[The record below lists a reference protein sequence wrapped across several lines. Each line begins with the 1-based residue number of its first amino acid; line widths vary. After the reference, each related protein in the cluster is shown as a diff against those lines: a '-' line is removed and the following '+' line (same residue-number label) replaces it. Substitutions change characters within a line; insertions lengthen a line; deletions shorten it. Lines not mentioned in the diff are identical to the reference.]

1 MSETTPKMRPSEART
16 EDSRL
21 TPLAVPPVAAAPP
34 RRRKLLPVALTLLTL
49 AVAGVLA
56 WAAWQAEIAAPWTRD
71 GQVRAYVVRIAPEV
85 SGQIT
90 ALPVIDNQ
98 FVHKGDLL
106 MRIDQRDYAVALASA
121 KARLDEAKTE
131 MDNKLAQAQRR
142 ARLSDL
148 TTSAEER
155 QTYDASALA
164 ARATLDGAMAGLAQA
179 RVNLERTEIRAP
191 VNGWVTNLLI
201 RQGDYAV
208 AGTGVIAVIDADSF
222 WVDGYFEETS
232 LSAIHDGDPARV
244 WLMGDRRVLTG
255 WVDGIARGIA
265 PANATPDGG
274 GLATVNPVFT
284 WVRLAQRVP
293 VRIRLNPGPPDL
305 RLVQGM
311 TASVQID
318 PPDPA
323 HPAPPRPMPAA
334 PAGPTP

>member
-1 MSETTPKMRPSEART
+1 MSETTPKLRASEPRA
-16 EDSRL
+16 EEPRL
-21 TPLAVPPVAAAPP
+21 APLPLPTLPAAPP
-34 RRRKLLPVALTLLTL
+34 RRRGLLPVALTLLTL

-106 MRIDQRDYAVALASA
+106 MRIDQVDYAVALAAA

-293 VRIRLNPGPPDL
+293 VRIRLDPAPADL

-323 HPAPPRPMPAA
+323 HPAPPRPLPAA